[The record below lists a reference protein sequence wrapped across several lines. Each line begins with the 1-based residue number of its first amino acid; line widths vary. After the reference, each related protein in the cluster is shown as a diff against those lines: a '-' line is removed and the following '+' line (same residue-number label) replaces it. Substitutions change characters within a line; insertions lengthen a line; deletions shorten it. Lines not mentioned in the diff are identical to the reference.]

1 MLGTSFGHDLRT
13 IRERRGWAREALA
26 FHAGI
31 SVAAIAQIEA
41 GRRPD
46 PRLSTVIALAEAL
59 DVSVDRLT
67 GRSVP
72 LSGGQHPLQH
82 RALLYATDGEFVDA
96 SVPFL
101 TEGLERSDAVMVV
114 TDRAR
119 IRRLRRALAGDARRV
134 EFRESSSWYASPQAA
149 MDAYRAFVDE
159 CVSSGSAWVRV
170 IGEPV
175 WAGRSAREA
184 RAWARYESLINISF
198 AASPATIMCPY
209 DMRALPASIVAQ
221 AKCTHPEVTKGTRSD
236 ASSTYR
242 QPEAFL
248 LDR

>member
-13 IRERRGWAREALA
+13 IRERRGWARETLA

-46 PRLSTVIALAEAL
+46 PRLSTVIALAQAL

-67 GRSVP
+67 GRSLP
-72 LSGGQHPLQH
+72 LSGGPHPLQH
-82 RALLYATDGEFVDA
+82 RALLYATDDEFVEA
-96 SVPFL
+96 SMPFL
-101 TEGLERSDAVMVV
+101 TDGLERSDAVMVV
-114 TDRAR
+114 TDRSR
-119 IRRLRRALAGDARRV
+119 IKRLRRALAGDAQRV
-134 EFRESSSWYASPQAA
+134 EFRESSSWYATPQGA
-149 MDAYRAFVDE
+149 MEGYRAFVDE
-159 CVSSGSAWVRV
+159 RVSTGSAWVRI

-184 RAWARYESLINISF
+184 RAWARYEALLNISF

-209 DMRALPASIVAQ
+209 GTQSLPPSIVAE
-221 AKCTHPEVTKGTRSD
+221 ARCTHPEVTSGTTSD
-236 ASSTYR
+236 ASPTYR